1 MKNSKRKK
9 AIIRRRIFLISCA
22 AVLIASISGIG
33 FAISKISKSIKTSK
47 SNTSAVSSSEL
58 KKEDKNKVVAQ
69 ATVVNTGDLLLH
81 NPVLKGALKSD
92 GSYDFSAFFPEIK
105 KYFTSADLAVA
116 NLEVTLGG
124 SESGEYKG
132 YPNFNVPDNFI
143 DECKNSGI
151 GLLLTANNH
160 CYDTG
165 LFGLKR
171 TVKILK
177 EKKVEFLGTKETASD
192 HTYIIKNVN
201 GIKIGMV
208 CYTYENKCD
217 IAGRKSINGAVIST
231 EANSLINSFSYE
243 NLPGFYSEAK
253 NVIKEMKDNG
263 AECIVFYMHWGE
275 EYQLTQNSQQKNIAQ
290 ELCNLGT
297 DVIVGGHPHVVQPI
311 EMLTP
316 SNGGSGQTVCLYS
329 MGNALSNQRLEEL
342 KAECPG
348 GQTED
353 GVLFYYTFTKFGDGR
368 VELTSTD
375 IIPTWVKKTG
385 QRYNADYTI
394 YPLENP
400 QAVSSLG
407 LDSQNRENALKSYE
421 RTKATV
427 GARLSDCQQ
436 KLGCKKRFE

>member
-1 MKNSKRKK
+1 MSNSKRKK
-9 AIIRRRIFLISCA
+9 AIIRRRIFLISCT
-22 AVLIASISGIG
+22 AVLISAILGIV
-33 FAISKISKSIKTSK
+33 FAVSKISNSVKKAN
-47 SNTSAVSSSEL
+47 SNVSSVSSSQL
-58 KKEDKNKVVAQ
+58 KKEDKNKVVSQ

-92 GSYDFSAFFPEIK
+92 GSYDFSAFFPKIK
-105 KYFTSADLAVA
+105 KYFDSADLAVA

-124 SESGEYKG
+124 TESGEYKG

-151 GLLLTANNH
+151 DVLLTANNH

-177 EKKVEFLGTKETASD
+177 EKKVEYLGTKETTSD
-192 HTYIIKNVN
+192 HTYIIRNVN

-208 CYTYENKCD
+208 CYTYENKCET
-217 IAGRKSINGAVIST
+217 AGRKSINGAVIST

-243 NLPGFYSEAK
+243 NLPGFYTEAESI
-253 NVIKEMKDNG
+253 IKGMKTNG
-263 AECIVFYMHWGE
+263 ADCVVFYMHWGE
-275 EYQLTQNSQQKNIAQ
+275 EYQLKENTQQKNIAQ
-290 ELCNLGT
+290 KLCDLGT
-297 DVIVGGHPHVVQPI
+297 DVIVGGHPHVVQPM
-311 EMLTP
+311 EMLT
-316 SNGGSGQTVCLYS
+316 SSDGLKQTVCLYS

-342 KAECPG
+342 KSECPG

-353 GVLFYYTFTKFGDGR
+353 GVLFYYTFTKYGDGS
-368 VELTSTD
+368 VKLTSTD
-375 IIPTWVKKTG
+375 VIPTWVKKTG
-385 QRYNADYTI
+385 ERYKANYTI
-394 YPLENP
+394 YPLENA

-407 LDSQNRENALKSYE
+407 LDSNNQAQALKSYE
-421 RTKATV
+421 RTKATIEA
-427 GARLSDCQQ
+427 GLSDCQQ